1 MYQIKR
7 ECYNEKTFNGYTDS
21 PYWLIEFDYY
31 KIGLKDNGTFWS
43 IDNDIKINRP
53 LVKEKLQI
61 IIEECKLNIT
71 LK

>member
-7 ECYNEKTFNGYTDS
+7 ECYNEKTFNGYIDS
-21 PYWLIEFDYY
+21 PYWLIKFDYY
-31 KIGLKDNGTFWS
+31 TIGLKDNGTFWS
-43 IDNDIKINRP
+43 IDNDIEINRP
-53 LVKEKLQI
+53 LVREKLQI